1 MRKPLL
7 SGKSK
12 MTMYFGI
19 LLLTLFLYMS
29 GMISWW
35 VDVIG
40 ELGYIGAFING
51 IFYSYGLTTPLA
63 LAIFGV
69 MSDTM
74 DPLHLA
80 ALGASGAIISDYLI
94 FSFVKS
100 INGTT
105 IKIAENHKFKVAR
118 PKSALA
124 KAAYTIIGGLTL
136 ISPFPDEMAAVIL
149 GFRRL
154 DSVWF
159 ISLVFISKFIGIL
172 MVSAV
177 L

>member
-7 SGKSK
+7 SGICKPA
-12 MTMYFGI
+12 MYFGI
-19 LLLTLFLYMS
+19 LLLTLLLYMT
-29 GMISWW
+29 GMIGWW
-35 VDVIG
+35 VNAIG
-40 ELGYIGAFING
+40 ALGYIGAFING

-80 ALGASGAIISDYLI
+80 AIGASGAIISDYLI
-94 FSFVKS
+94 FSFVRGM
-100 INGTT
+100 NGTIKVSDKHT
-105 IKIAENHKFKVAR
+105 IKVPR
-118 PKSALA
+118 PKGALA
-124 KAAYTIIGGLTL
+124 KAVYMVVGGLTL

-149 GFRRL
+149 GLRRL
-154 DSVWF
+154 DSFWF
-159 ISLVFISKFIGIL
+159 VSLVFISKFVGIL

>member
-7 SGKSK
+7 SGISK
-12 MTMYFGI
+12 PAMYLGI

-29 GMISWW
+29 GMIGWW
-35 VDVIG
+35 VGVIG

-69 MSDTM
+69 MSNTM

-94 FSFVKS
+94 FSLVKGM
-100 INGTT
+100 NGT
-105 IKIAENHKFKVAR
+105 IKVSEGHRLRVPR

-149 GFRRL
+149 GLRRL

-159 ISLVFISKFIGIL
+159 VSLVFISKFIGIL